1 MIQGGTAVA
10 NIQESGEMYLEDI
23 LILQQKQP
31 NIRAIDVVNFTGYSK
46 PSISRALGL
55 LKKDGFIE
63 VDTDGFITLTENGKK
78 HAQKIY
84 ERHTVLTEFFVHIGV
99 EPQTAAADAC
109 KIEHDISDQTFE
121 KIKQHINT
129 CKNS

>member
-1 MIQGGTAVA
+1 MA

-55 LKKDGFIE
+55 LKKEGYIE
-63 VDTDGFITLTENGKK
+63 VDADGFITLTETGRS
-78 HAQKIY
+78 HALKIY
-84 ERHTVLTEFFVHIGV
+84 ERHTVLTEFFEHIGV
-99 EPQTAAADAC
+99 SADVAANDAC
-109 KIEHDISDQTFE
+109 KIEHDISDETFE
-121 KIKQHINT
+121 CIKRHINS
-129 CKNS
+129 CSMN

>member
-1 MIQGGTAVA
+1 MA

-31 NIRAIDVVNFTGYSK
+31 NIRAIDVVNYTGYSK

-63 VDTDGFITLTENGKK
+63 VDADGFITLTETGKK
-78 HAQKIY
+78 HAKKIY

-99 EPQTAAADAC
+99 APDVAATDAC

-121 KIKQHINT
+121 KIKQHIKT
-129 CKNS
+129 CKNG

>member
-1 MIQGGTAVA
+1 MA

-23 LILQQKQP
+23 LVLQQTQP

-55 LKKDGFIE
+55 LKKDGYIE
-63 VDTDGFITLTENGKK
+63 VDTDGFITLTEAGRS
-78 HAQKIY
+78 HALKIY

-99 EPQTAAADAC
+99 EPETAAADAC
-109 KIEHDISDQTFE
+109 KIEHDISDLTFE
-121 KIKQHINT
+121 KIKEHIEK
-129 CKNS
+129 CKG

>member
-1 MIQGGTAVA
+1 MA

-23 LILQQKQP
+23 LVLQQTQP

-55 LKKDGFIE
+55 LKKDGYID
-63 VDTDGFITLTENGKK
+63 VDTDGFITLTATGRN
-78 HAQKIY
+78 HALKIY

-99 EPQTAAADAC
+99 EPETAAADAC
-109 KIEHDISDQTFE
+109 KIEHDISDRTFE
-121 KIKQHINT
+121 KIKEHIEK
-129 CKNS
+129 CKG